1 MKKKRKSG
9 VEEGSLPRRT
19 MRLHHTFIALC
30 LIAVTVICSA
40 ALAACT
46 AAQDGELFGPPA
58 TDDQAAQIS
67 EYVRKVFQDRDG
79 NFWFGT
85 NGDGVCR
92 YDGKSLKYFSVEQGF
107 GGRLV
112 RGILQ
117 DEDGAMWFATD
128 GGVSRYKDGVFTNYT
143 VANGLS
149 DNEVWSMMRDSSG
162 AIWVGTQAGVCRFD
176 GASFVTFPIP
186 RAEVENPVSRFNPTV
201 VWSMVEDQEG
211 NIWFGTD
218 GEGARKYDGKSFTT
232 YTTKN
237 GLAGDNVR
245 CVYADRRGRIWLGTD
260 GYGVSRYDGT
270 SFQHFTT
277 KEGLSG
283 DRVFGV
289 LEDKAGDLWF
299 STLGAGACR
308 YDGKSFTAY
317 GPSSGLT
324 RTHVQSMFEDKGGT
338 LWFGCSGGLFRFN
351 GKSFVNVTRN
361 GPWPAPPQESTP
373 AKVTDPMASF
383 ARMVPG
389 EWRMTVLAG
398 TSTYDVWHWGPGPH
412 SMRVMTD
419 GTTPDGSPWHEL
431 QVFYWHPGRK
441 QVRLFGLSP
450 FARGVSEGTIQ
461 FEGETAEGVFDL
473 YQTFGRRKMGLRWSF
488 DGPDKYHD
496 VLLEATGPDGLKP
509 MNEWDHFRSKG
520 PPAPRPPT
528 TEEAPKLA
536 EHLKP
541 LESLLGHTWEAKG
554 NWAAGD
560 AFHIQSTFEWVP
572 YVEAVYLRTVGL
584 TKDGE
589 PTHLLDAYVYHHVGT
604 GALRCLALSQLGGVY
619 EGDLTVLDGGALQI
633 DLKGYEG
640 DRVVLHV
647 VRLDFEQDG
656 TLRHRVWSVE
666 GAERTLRLDVHHRK
680 LEPKKN

>member
-1 MKKKRKSG
+1 MKKSKSG
-9 VEEGSLPRRT
+9 IEKGNLPRRT
-19 MRLHHTFIALC
+19 MRLHHTFIALS
-30 LIAVTVICSA
+30 LIAASRA
-40 ALAACT
+40 ST
-46 AAQDGELFGPPA
+46 AAQDGKLFGPPA
-58 TDDQAAQIS
+58 PDDQAAQIS

-92 YDGKSLKYFSVEQGF
+92 YDGKSLKYLSVEQGF
-107 GGRLV
+107 GGRAV

-117 DEDGAMWFATD
+117 DEDSAMWFATD

-176 GASFVTFPIP
+176 GASFVPLPIP
-186 RAEVENPVSRFNPTV
+186 RAEVENPVSRFNPNV

-245 CVYADRRGRIWLGTD
+245 CIYADRRGRIWLGTD

-270 SFQHFTT
+270 SFQHFTA
-277 KEGLSG
+277 KDGLSN

-338 LWFGCSGGLFRFN
+338 LWFGCSGGLFRFD

-361 GPWPAPPQESTP
+361 GPWPAPPQEPTP
-373 AKVTDPMASF
+373 AKVANPMASF
-383 ARMVPG
+383 ARMVSDGWQQKAPS
-389 EWRMTVLAG
+389 G
-398 TSTYDVWHWGPGPH
+398 TSTWHMFDTWHWGPGQH

-419 GTTPDGSPWHEL
+419 GSDADGEPWREL

-441 QVRLFGLSP
+441 QVCLLGLSP
-450 FARGVSEGTIQ
+450 FARGVSEGTIK
-461 FEGETAEGVFDL
+461 FEGETADAVFDL
-473 YQTFGRRKMGLRWSF
+473 YQTGHRRKMGLRWAF
-488 DGPDKYHD
+488 DGPDKYHEI
-496 VLLEATGPDGLKP
+496 LLEATGPDGLKP
-509 MNEWDHFRSKG
+509 MNAWDHVRSKG
-520 PPAPRPPT
+520 PPAPRLPT
-528 TEEAPKLA
+528 VEEAPKPSK
-536 EHLKP
+536 HLKA
-541 LESLLGHTWEAKG
+541 LASLLGHTWEAKG
-554 NWAAGD
+554 EWATGD
-560 AFHIQSTFEWVP
+560 AFHIQSTFEWIP
-572 YVEAVYLRTVGL
+572 YADGIYARTVAL

-589 PTHLLDAYVYHHVGT
+589 PSHLLDAYFFHHT
-604 GALRCLALSQLGGVY
+604 GANVLRCLALSNRGGVY
-619 EGDLTVLDGGALQI
+619 VGDLTVLEGGALQL

-640 DRVVLHV
+640 DRVVAHV

-656 TLRHRVWSVE
+656 TLLHRVWSLD
-666 GAERTLRLDVHHRK
+666 GAERTLMLDVHHKK
-680 LEPKKN
+680 LEPNKH